1 MLETLHKLITKLK
14 KVQRA
19 GREPPL

>member
-1 MLETLHKLITKLK
+1 MLETLHKLIAKLK